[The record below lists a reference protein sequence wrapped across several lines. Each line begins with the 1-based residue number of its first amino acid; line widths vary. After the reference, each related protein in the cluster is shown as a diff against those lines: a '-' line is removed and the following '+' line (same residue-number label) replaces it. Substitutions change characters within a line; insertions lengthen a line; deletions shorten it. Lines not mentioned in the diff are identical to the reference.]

1 MNTANSHAAERR
13 NLRTALCFLAPNL
26 LGFLAFTAF
35 PVGLSLFMSF
45 TNWDLKPGAELEWV
59 GLRNYTDLLG
69 SSKFWFYF
77 YNTFYFMLGIPISV
91 FLSLLLANMLVDPMR
106 IGRAGLRRAL
116 AAVIVAAGRLTCVPL
131 FLAGSRDTALLLGLF
146 YAAGFFGVL
155 FGSSTF
161 RTMFYIPNFAA
172 GVATIILWM
181 QIFNPHTGMA
191 NEWLGSLFEVLGID
205 AELPTWLVSTRNLL
219 GFLPLPE
226 SFNNGGFGFGAR
238 EAIIIMGIWSGI
250 GGNNMIL
257 YIAAI
262 ANIPDNLYEAAAIDG
277 AGPLA
282 RFRHVTV
289 PSVAPTTFF
298 IVIMSIIGGLQGG
311 FETARV
317 MTQGGPA
324 GITTTL
330 SYYIYSTGF
339 EELKLG
345 YSAAVSWILFLV
357 VFVATLV
364 YWRKGNRQME
374 SL

>member
-1 MNTANSHAAERR
+1 
-13 NLRTALCFLAPNL
+13 
-26 LGFLAFTAF
+26 
-35 PVGLSLFMSF
+35 
-45 TNWDLKPGAELEWV
+45 
-59 GLRNYTDLLG
+59 
-69 SSKFWFYF
+69 
-77 YNTFYFMLGIPISV
+77 
-91 FLSLLLANMLVDPMR
+91 
-106 IGRAGLRRAL
+106 
-116 AAVIVAAGRLTCVPL
+116 
-131 FLAGSRDTALLLGLF
+131 
-146 YAAGFFGVL
+146 
-155 FGSSTF
+155 
-161 RTMFYIPNFAA
+161 
-172 GVATIILWM
+172 
-181 QIFNPHTGMA
+181 
-191 NEWLGSLFEVLGID
+191 
-205 AELPTWLVSTRNLL
+205 
-219 GFLPLPE
+219 
-226 SFNNGGFGFGAR
+226 
-238 EAIIIMGIWSGI
+238 
-250 GGNNMIL
+250 MIL